1 MPNATIRIE
10 QLVIPTYP
18 EPGKEEMP
26 LFAEHRVH
34 QRSTGR
40 PYPNKAV
47 LEVMDVHEAHFGIRY
62 CDAILNSNDVV
73 PHYLQLARQ
82 LKEPTTTY
90 YDYRKQV
97 LRTIKQLLKTQST
110 TDI

>member
-1 MPNATIRIE
+1 MTQAERSNLE
-10 QLVIPTYP
+10 QL
-18 EPGKEEMP
+18 
-26 LFAEHRVH
+26 LFLQVNHNKKIREVVTLAREK
-34 QRSTGR
+34 
-40 PYPNKAV
+40 YKAV
-47 LEVMDVHEAHFGIRY
+47 LEVMDVHEARFGIRY

>member
-1 MPNATIRIE
+1 MTQAERSNLE
-10 QLVIPTYP
+10 QL
-18 EPGKEEMP
+18 
-26 LFAEHRVH
+26 LFLQVNHNKKIREVVTLAREK
-34 QRSTGR
+34 
-40 PYPNKAV
+40 YKAV
-47 LEVMDVHEAHFGIRY
+47 LEVMDVHEARFGIRY

-97 LRTIKQLLKTQST
+97 LRTIKELLKAQST

>member
-1 MPNATIRIE
+1 MTQAERSNLE
-10 QLVIPTYP
+10 QL
-18 EPGKEEMP
+18 
-26 LFAEHRVH
+26 LFLQVNHNKKIREVVTLAREK
-34 QRSTGR
+34 
-40 PYPNKAV
+40 YKAV
-47 LEVMDVHEAHFGIRY
+47 LEVMDVHEARFGIRY

-97 LRTIKQLLKTQST
+97 LRTIKELIQTT

>member
-1 MPNATIRIE
+1 MTQAERSNLE
-10 QLVIPTYP
+10 QL
-18 EPGKEEMP
+18 
-26 LFAEHRVH
+26 LFLQVNHNKKIREVVTLAREK
-34 QRSTGR
+34 
-40 PYPNKAV
+40 YKAV
-47 LEVMDVHEAHFGIRY
+47 LEVMDVHEARFGIRY

-73 PHYLQLARQ
+73 PHYLQLTRQ

>member
-1 MPNATIRIE
+1 MTQAERSHLE
-10 QLVIPTYP
+10 QL
-18 EPGKEEMP
+18 
-26 LFAEHRVH
+26 LFLQVNHNKRIHEVVMRAREK
-34 QRSTGR
+34 
-40 PYPNKAV
+40 YKAV

-62 CDAILNSNDVV
+62 CDAILSSNDAV

-97 LRTIKQLLKTQST
+97 LRTIKGLLQST
-110 TDI
+110 MDI

>member
-1 MPNATIRIE
+1 MTQAERSNLE
-10 QLVIPTYP
+10 QL
-18 EPGKEEMP
+18 
-26 LFAEHRVH
+26 LFLQVNHNKKIREVVTMAREK
-34 QRSTGR
+34 
-40 PYPNKAV
+40 YKAV
-47 LEVMDVHEAHFGIRY
+47 LEVMDVHEARFGIRY

-73 PHYLQLARQ
+73 PHYLQLTRQ

>member
-1 MPNATIRIE
+1 MTQAERSNLE
-10 QLVIPTYP
+10 QL
-18 EPGKEEMP
+18 
-26 LFAEHRVH
+26 LFLQVNHNKKIREVVTLAREK
-34 QRSTGR
+34 
-40 PYPNKAV
+40 YKAV